1 MKVDFGVVSD
11 SASLQEAAVL
21 MRDRETCVVAVE
33 QGGRIAGTLSQRDLA
48 LKGYGEGRDPDKDS
62 VAMVMT
68 PRFALCP
75 LDTDLIAALRL
86 MGEYGVDALLLG
98 APSKRIVGLVTRLQ
112 VLEELADPD
121 KEPRGPLP
129 EHVRRVR
136 GNPV

>member
-21 MRDRETCVVAVE
+21 MRDRDTYVVAVE
-33 QGGRIAGTLSQRDLA
+33 QGERIVGTLSQRDLA

-68 PRFALCP
+68 PTPVLSP
-75 LDTDLIAALRL
+75 LETDLITALRL
-86 MGEYGVDALLLG
+86 MGTYGIDALLLG
-98 APSKRIVGLVTRLQ
+98 APPKQIVGLVTRLQ

-129 EHVRRVR
+129 EEVKRVR
-136 GNPV
+136 GDPV